1 MKSTIIIA
9 LIGLVGA
16 VKISDPAYTR
26 ESIQGEFDMRKEEL
40 KDLQVN
46 RLTDKWQA
54 RIDNY
59 DPDIDQE
66 LATDLL
72 NNSKRHASIAA
83 LEKKVKG
90 MSPWD
95 GEYESQHQMLRTLKE
110 EESSNQ
116 NKAAGHEMDIFDV

>member
-72 NNSKRHASIAA
+72 NNSRRHAAIAA
-83 LEKKVKG
+83 LDAKVKK

-95 GEYESQHQMLRTLKE
+95 GEYDAQRQMLRTLKE
-110 EESSNQ
+110 EEASNQ
-116 NKAAGHEMDIFDV
+116 SKADGHEMDIFDV